1 MINSNNF
8 NLKQAIRNTA
18 AGLMLVIIFLAG
30 CNGNNILDAVLLSE
44 NAALD
49 ENMTEEPLQEENEIA
64 TPAPTENSFSDNN
77 LSIWLPPQ
85 FDPNADTDSGEIM
98 LAHIESFQ
106 KLYQHYTLDIRVKAD
121 SGSSSLLNSLLTTAS
136 AAPGVLPSVV
146 LISRS
151 DLETAATQGIIQ
163 PIESLSSAIDESDW
177 FPFASEMGIIHGE
190 TYGLPFAADA
200 VGLVMH
206 EDAFGSE
213 YVSLTEASRRL
224 GTIAFA
230 AGDPDTAIPFIMYQS
245 IGGNI
250 EDKQGQPT
258 IELEY
263 LSSTLESIEENL
275 KAGVFSPGLIEYQSD
290 NQIWAAFSEKEFNGV
305 LTWVSRPLAE
315 VDNYYISPLPG
326 IESQPYTYASGWIW
340 CLVDKKNTNQ
350 ELSISFVEHMIDPLF
365 LAEWTPK
372 TGYLPVRISSIT
384 GWDETLQATL
394 TNILF
399 SADLMPNEIT
409 LSFAKSDIINAVQD
423 LLQGSS
429 TSEESVQKIQERLES
444 AQTQ

>member
-206 EDAFGSE
+206 EDVFGSE